1 MPATSQLCD
10 VRSTNVPTV
19 FNENEFVLNILKTRN
34 KSILWQATHISMMLT
49 SRPREK
55 LNGDDRAPYYH
66 FRKVSLRCPDLNPH
80 MRKLTDFIQVPH
92 CSLAAPL
99 LQQNL
104 ICMRQEPDAHLS
116 YKYASVVYLTWQGVN
131 AFVQESRNKHAL
143 ENKESLLALLYAQH
157 DEMKL

>member
-1 MPATSQLCD
+1 MSAKAQFCD

-19 FNENEFVLNILKTRN
+19 FNENEFVLNILKTRAGA
-34 KSILWQATHISMMLT
+34 ILWQATHISMMLT

-80 MRKLTDFIQVPH
+80 TRKLTDFIQVLPR
-92 CSLAAPL
+92 CFRSMKREV
-99 LQQNL
+99 L
-104 ICMRQEPDAHLS
+104 ICRRQEPDTHLS
-116 YKYASVVYLTWQGVN
+116 YKYANVVYLTLQGVN
-131 AFVQESRNKHAL
+131 AFVQESRNKNAL
-143 ENKESLLALLYAQH
+143 ENKESLLAFLHAQH